1 MPKIVLRLRP
11 YVFRH
16 LSGVWG
22 VFTKI
27 NYHVSIYFRNK
38 SQKIAITSA
47 IKIMASKQIFNILKN
62 FKSSYNFKNP
72 LSIVPHT
79 QPSNIIFVRNAST
92 AYTSYTKERKLNE
105 NFKPRWKKC
114 AAIELNRRR
123 AKVAIDEKLRYGHE
137 KIVRRS
143 QFTDWNYPAEIS
155 AFQARLSEQFDED
168 KLLQSFKTR
177 EYLEDLT
184 MQRRIT
190 FGVENDNI
198 YSHNNG

>member
-1 MPKIVLRLRP
+1 MPIIVLRLRICQG
-11 YVFRH
+11 F
-16 LSGVWG
+16 GEC
-22 VFTKI
+22 TKM
-27 NYHVSIYFRNK
+27 NYHVSIYFRNT
-38 SQKIAITSA
+38 SQTISITST
-47 IKIMASKQIFNILKN
+47 IKKMASRRICNILN
-62 FKSSYNFKNP
+62 DFKSSYNFKNP
-72 LSIVPHT
+72 LSIVPHA

-92 AYTSYTKERKLNE
+92 AYTSYTKERKLNQV
-105 NFKPRWKKC
+105 FKPRWKKC
-114 AAIELNRRR
+114 AAVELNKRR

-184 MQRRIT
+184 MQRKIT
-190 FGVENDNI
+190 FGIENDNI

>member
-1 MPKIVLRLRP
+1 MPIIVLRLRTP
-11 YVFRH
+11 LVRD

-22 VFTKI
+22 VYKNELSCVHLFQKYVTD
-27 NYHVSIYFRNK
+27 NFNNIYNK
-38 SQKIAITSA
+38 K
-47 IKIMASKQIFNILKN
+47 MASRRICNILN
-62 FKSSYNFKNP
+62 DFKSSYNFKNP
-72 LSIVPHT
+72 LSIVPHA

-92 AYTSYTKERKLNE
+92 AYTSYTKERKLNQV
-105 NFKPRWKKC
+105 FKPRWKKC
-114 AAIELNRRR
+114 AAVELNKRR

-184 MQRRIT
+184 MQRKIT
-190 FGVENDNI
+190 FGIENDNI